1 MASDTKQSP
10 FRPDALAAQRGST
23 LGKILLVRPVSFTV
37 LAFTMAFMAVGVAL
51 LFTFGSY
58 TRRTTVEGVIVPD
71 TGLIKV
77 YAQHSGVVLRK
88 AVTEGQHVTRGT
100 VLYSISADLQSAAEG
115 RTQAALIEQA
125 HQRQNLLR
133 QEIDKTRLLQRD
145 ERDTLQAKFA
155 SLRADVTRLD
165 AQLATQHERA
175 SIAADGVARY
185 RRLLAQDYISTDQ
198 LQQRQ
203 ADMLDQQS
211 KLLGL
216 QRERTNVIQ
225 VLKETANDLAGL
237 ALKQQ
242 NQLSQISRSLI
253 DVRQSMI
260 ASEAQRE
267 FFVTAPEP
275 GLATAVIAEPGQM
288 IDSASPAASIVPD
301 GARWQVHL
309 FVPSAAVGFV
319 HPGDP
324 VRIRYR
330 AYPYQKFGQY
340 HARVSSIARTALS
353 VGELSTSGI
362 QAIDARG
369 GGAFY
374 RVTASLDVQTV
385 TVYGKPQPLQSGV
398 ALQADILQERRRLF
412 EWVLEPLY
420 SVTGKL

>member
-1 MASDTKQSP
+1 
-10 FRPDALAAQRGST
+10 
-23 LGKILLVRPVSFTV
+23 
-37 LAFTMAFMAVGVAL
+37 MAFMAIGVAL

-58 TRRTTVEGVIVPD
+58 TRRTTVEGVIVPS
-71 TGLIKV
+71 TGLVKV
-77 YAQHSGVVLRK
+77 YAQRPGLVLRK
-88 AVTEGQHVTRGT
+88 AVAEGQHMTRGT
-100 VLYSISADLQSAAEG
+100 VLYTVSADLQSAAAG
-115 RTQAALIEQA
+115 HTQAALVEQA
-125 HQRQNLLR
+125 HQRHNLL
-133 QEIDKTRLLQRD
+133 QEEIDKIRSLQQD
-145 ERDTLQAKFA
+145 ERDTLQAKIS
-155 SLRADVTRLD
+155 SLRAEVARLD
-165 AQLATQHERA
+165 AQLATQRERA

-225 VLKETANDLAGL
+225 ALKETANDLAGL
-237 ALKQQ
+237 AFKQQ
-242 NQLSQISRSLI
+242 NQISQINRSVI

-260 ASEAQRE
+260 ESEARRE
-267 FFVTAPEP
+267 FFVTAPET
-275 GLATAVIAEPGQM
+275 GIATAVIAEAGQT
-288 IDSASPAASIVPD
+288 IDTASPVASIVPD
-301 GARWQVHL
+301 GAHWQVHL
-309 FVPSAAVGFV
+309 FVPSAAIGFV
-319 HPGDP
+319 HVGDP

-340 HARVSSIARTALS
+340 RARVSSIARTALS

-362 QAIDARG
+362 QAIDGRG

-374 RVTASLDVQTV
+374 RVTAALDVQTV
-385 TVYGKPQPLQSGV
+385 AVYGKPQPLQAGM
-398 ALQADILQERRRLF
+398 ALQADILQERRRLY

>member
-1 MASDTKQSP
+1 MKRSP
-10 FRPDALAAQRGST
+10 FRPEALAAQRGST
-23 LGKILLVRPVSFTV
+23 LGKIVLVRPVSFTV
-37 LAFTMAFMAVGVAL
+37 LALTMAFMAVGVTL

-58 TRRTTVEGVIVPD
+58 TRRTTVEGVIVPS
-71 TGLIKV
+71 TGLAKV
-77 YAQHSGVVLRK
+77 YAQRPGVVLRK
-88 AVTEGQHVTRGT
+88 AVAEGQHVTRGT
-100 VLYSISADLQSAAEG
+100 VLYTVSADLQSAAAG
-115 RTQAALIEQA
+115 PTQAALVEQA
-125 HQRQNLLR
+125 HQRQNLL
-133 QEIDKTRLLQRD
+133 QEEIDKTRSLQRD
-145 ERDTLQAKFA
+145 DRDTLQAKI
-155 SLRADVTRLD
+155 SNLRAEVARLD
-165 AQLATQHERA
+165 AQLATQRERV

-198 LQQRQ
+198 LQQRL

-225 VLKETANDLAGL
+225 ALKETANDLAGL
-237 ALKQQ
+237 AFKQQ
-242 NQLSQISRSLI
+242 NQISQISRSVI

-260 ASEAQRE
+260 ESEARRE
-267 FFVTAPEP
+267 FFVTAPET
-275 GLATAVIAEPGQM
+275 GIATAVIAEPGQT
-288 IDSASPAASIVPD
+288 IDTASPVASIVPD

-319 HPGDP
+319 HVGDP

-353 VGELSTSGI
+353 VGELSTSGM
-362 QAIDARG
+362 QAIDGRG

-374 RVTASLDVQTV
+374 RVTAALDVQTV
-385 TVYGKPQPLQSGV
+385 AVYGKPQPLQAGM
-398 ALQADILQERRRLF
+398 ALQADILQERRRLY